1 MKIGFFLPNA
11 TFDLPGSPEVG
22 GIESFSYTIGEAM
35 QRLGHEVVLFGGQPK
50 AGRRHRETTLRLELF
65 PYWETKSIP
74 DIGTRFQRLVQRLH
88 FGWISRKAWND
99 EKFDL
104 ALVAKPYDW
113 PVAGW
118 WKRRRPETRVIMGFH
133 GAESFQ
139 FDRCFYKHVDHSFA
153 VSATVAGLIEKRF
166 GSRPA
171 LIPNPTDVDYYTPDE
186 SPSSTSTSAPASSG
200 HSLRLA
206 ASGRLVG
213 LKGFSNLVAA
223 VAQLRARGY
232 DVTCELAG
240 DGPER
245 PALEQQI
252 ANLSLEKYFTLSGLL
267 DRKELRELLRR
278 ADVYVA
284 PSVGLEAFSI
294 AALEGASV
302 GLPLI
307 LSDRIGLCEFLKDND
322 FLSYPATD
330 VNALAC
336 SIESAIERRNDPAW
350 VDRAARHQRM
360 REQFSPEVVAR
371 QIIELLGA

>member
-1 MKIGFFLPNA
+1 M
-11 TFDLPGSPEVG
+11 
-22 GIESFSYTIGEAM
+22 
-35 QRLGHEVVLFGGQPK
+35 
-50 AGRRHRETTLRLELF
+50 
-65 PYWETKSIP
+65 
-74 DIGTRFQRLVQRLH
+74 
-88 FGWISRKAWND
+88 
-99 EKFDL
+99 
-104 ALVAKPYDW
+104 
-113 PVAGW
+113 
-118 WKRRRPETRVIMGFH
+118 
-133 GAESFQ
+133 
-139 FDRCFYKHVDHSFA
+139 
-153 VSATVAGLIEKRF
+153 
-166 GSRPA
+166 
-171 LIPNPTDVDYYTPDE
+171 
-186 SPSSTSTSAPASSG
+186 
-200 HSLRLA
+200 
-206 ASGRLVG
+206 
-213 LKGFSNLVAA
+213 
-223 VAQLRARGY
+223 RARGY